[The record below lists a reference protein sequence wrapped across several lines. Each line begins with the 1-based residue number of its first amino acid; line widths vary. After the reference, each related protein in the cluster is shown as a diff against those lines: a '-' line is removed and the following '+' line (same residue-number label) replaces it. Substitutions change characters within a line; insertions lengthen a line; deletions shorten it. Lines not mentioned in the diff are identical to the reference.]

1 MQSPQ
6 DPNIIISILMK
17 VDPSVHYR
25 HPREGSSRFE
35 YPYPYSKTI
44 KTIVIDI
51 YNIYNIRDPYENF

>member
-1 MQSPQ
+1 
-6 DPNIIISILMK
+6 MK

-35 YPYPYSKTI
+35 YPYPYPKTI

-51 YNIYNIRDPYENF
+51 YNIYNIYNIRDPYENF

>member
-1 MQSPQ
+1 
-6 DPNIIISILMK
+6 MK
-17 VDPSVHYR
+17 VDPNVHYR